1 MTGFMSIKQILRK
14 EEILQFQM
22 CRNGFNVIQSQLLH
36 SSFKLIISFT
46 YSSLMFKSLGSEQL
60 DKFSEVLI
68 EFYLYLFKALQKIR
82 RQRITGSQI
91 KG

>member
-1 MTGFMSIKQILRK
+1 MSDVSERVQRDSVSTVAFK
-14 EEILQFQM
+14 FQAPH
-22 CRNGFNVIQSQLLH
+22 L
-36 SSFKLIISFT
+36 
-46 YSSLMFKSLGSEQL
+46 SSLMFKSLGSEQL